1 MRADAAAGL
10 QTEEAGLCCVELN
23 GLEQWREEKG
33 VGRRLPGE
41 GEADRATTA
50 GPRNGEGKWA
60 TRENDEG
67 LRQKQREG
75 ESGIGPAG
83 SLGCSPRKRGKEEN
97 SFSFISNPISN
108 MNQTKFE

>member
-1 MRADAAAGL
+1 MDGAHLSAKE
-10 QTEEAGLCCVELN
+10 T
-23 GLEQWREEKG
+23 EKG
-33 VGRRLPGE
+33 GAWHRPGRVGWL
-41 GEADRATTA
+41 AA

-75 ESGIGPAG
+75 QSGNGPAG
-83 SLGCSPRKRGKEEN
+83 SMGWSPRKRGKEEN